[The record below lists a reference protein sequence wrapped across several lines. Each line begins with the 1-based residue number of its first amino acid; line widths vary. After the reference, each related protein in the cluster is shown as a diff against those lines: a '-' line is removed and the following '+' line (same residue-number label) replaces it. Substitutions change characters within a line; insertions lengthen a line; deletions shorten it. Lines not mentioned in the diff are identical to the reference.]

1 MSETSIHRWH
11 EGVLQPLDY
20 CDMSRTLV
28 AAADSW
34 LVTEGTALA
43 LDLHRQRF
51 LDAVEVFAETH
62 RLATDPRA
70 EAPRFWDAAIDLI
83 PREGDWFPRVE
94 LQSRSDGTLFVL
106 RLRSAPERT
115 RSVVLATFDGPDP
128 RRSPTIK
135 GPDTDALLAARTSV
149 QPRGAGEAVI
159 LSADGDGSGAKGN
172 GGAGYVVEGAYSAL
186 LWWRGDALCSPS
198 PELERVDSV
207 TARSV
212 IALATALGID
222 VLYESVAPADLDGL
236 EIWALSAL
244 HGIRIVTS
252 WVDGP
257 LVAEQPGRLATWRAR
272 LDRLRRALPERIAPD
287 QIAPGRIAMDQIG
300 AESLPV

>member
-1 MSETSIHRWH
+1 MSVTTIHRWH

-20 CDMSRTLV
+20 CDMSRTVV

-34 LVTEGTALA
+34 LVTEGAALA

-51 LDAVEVFAETH
+51 LDAVEQFAEAN
-62 RLATDPRA
+62 RPADDLGA
-70 EAPRFWDAAIDLI
+70 EASRFWDAAIDLI
-83 PREGDWFPRVE
+83 PRDGDWFPRVE
-94 LQSRSDGTLFVL
+94 LQNRNDGTLFVL
-106 RLRSAPERT
+106 RVRSAPERT

-128 RRSPTIK
+128 RSSPTIK

-159 LSADGDGSGAKGN
+159 LSDSFAGRG
-172 GGAGYVVEGAYSAL
+172 GYVVEGAYSAL
-186 LWWRGDALCSPS
+186 LWWRGDALCAPS

-212 IALATALGID
+212 LALATALGID
-222 VLYESVAPADLDGL
+222 VLYESVTPSDLDGL
-236 EIWALSAL
+236 EVWALSAL
-244 HGIRIVTS
+244 HGIRIVTA

-257 LVAEQPGRLATWRAR
+257 AVAEQPGRLATWRAR
-272 LDRLRRALPERIAPD
+272 LERLRRPLPDRLN
-287 QIAPGRIAMDQIG
+287 R
-300 AESLPV
+300 ESLPV